1 MNKRRLYTLIHFMEK
16 LPRKYARRFDM
27 NSWSDSDPPDGD
39 LTAPGCATTACA
51 MGWAT
56 AVPSFKKLGLRLEHG
71 LPHIGGITG
80 GYTAARKL
88 FDLNDEEAN
97 HLFDSLDEA
106 NHLFDSPDEADH
118 LFDSPAASDLTP
130 KQWAKKARAFIKS
143 GGVPQATTVSTRTS
157 ADVALV

>member
-1 MNKRRLYTLIHFMEK
+1 
-16 LPRKYARRFDM
+16 M

-71 LPHIGGITG
+71 LPHIGGIITG

-97 HLFDSLDEA
+97 
-106 NHLFDSPDEADH
+106 H

>member
-97 HLFDSLDEA
+97 HLFDS
-106 NHLFDSPDEADH
+106 PT
-118 LFDSPAASDLTP
+118 ASDLTP